1 VSDATEPRPI
11 IARVDDDGRVLAD
24 AFPEEILVDGKML
37 AHMDPERVEACEK
50 PEGNELC
57 FIFDNGRAL
66 YRVVDADQLTMRWRC
81 KLLGAVGPH

>member
-1 VSDATEPRPI
+1 
-11 IARVDDDGRVLAD
+11 
-24 AFPEEILVDGKML
+24 
-37 AHMDPERVEACEK
+37 MDPERVEACEK